1 MNFCSVRV
9 LCARVKRTCLC
20 VSVCCAGADASA
32 AECCISLHS
41 HPFETI
47 HINTCRYT
55 QNVRLADPVYS
66 GFSASG

>member
-1 MNFCSVRV
+1 MLALSVH
-9 LCARVKRTCLC
+9 AC
-20 VSVCCAGADASA
+20 VSVYVGADATAA

-41 HPFETI
+41 HPFKTI